1 MTTKSG
7 FEYQVDPRILT
18 DWRFT
23 MAVAKTQNGK
33 DMEKLA
39 GLEEMATLL
48 LGDEQYSKMMQ
59 HISERNQGFVPADK
73 VIAEMTDI
81 MEASKE
87 TKN

>member
-7 FEYQVDPRILT
+7 FEYRVDPRILT

-39 GLEEMATLL
+39 GVEQMATLL
-48 LGDEQYSKMMQ
+48 LGDEQYQKLLRHVSDQ
-59 HISERNQGFVPADK
+59 NQGFVPAETI
-73 VIAEMTDI
+73 IAEMTEI

>member
-23 MAVAKTQNGK
+23 MAIAKTQNGS

-39 GLEEMATLL
+39 GVERMATLL
-48 LGDEQYSKMMQ
+48 LGNDQYEKLTEHVAGM
-59 HISERNQGFVPADK
+59 NQGFVPADA
-73 VIAEMTDI
+73 VIAEITEI
-81 MEASKE
+81 LENAKE
-87 TKN
+87 PKN